1 MTTTGRLQ
9 GASAVFLLLCFTLP
23 AAAQPPAAPAAR
35 REIQAIYSKIDAAL
49 ARKDID
55 TALDYDADDCEFYNR
70 RGKLEDAGG
79 GRQELEDLVEKVD
92 TVRVTTKIL
101 SFTGTS
107 AEATVTVKNHT
118 VAGASNSITGR
129 AAKGI
134 ADQVSRDY
142 WVKTDDGWR
151 RKRSRLLQSKGV
163 LHKNF

>member
-1 MTTTGRLQ
+1 MTKTVYYRSVCIAGM
-9 GASAVFLLLCFTLP
+9 ALCFIFP
-23 AAAQPPAAPAAR
+23 AAAQPNAAPIAR
-35 REIQAIYSKIDAAL
+35 REIQAAYNKIDAAL

-70 RGKLEDAGG
+70 KGHLMEAGG
-79 GRQELEDLVEKVD
+79 GRQELEDLAEKVD
-92 TVRVTTKIL
+92 TIQETTKIL

-107 AEATVTVKNHT
+107 TEATVTVKTHT
-118 VAGASNSITGR
+118 VAGASNRINGR

-134 ADQVSRDY
+134 FDEVARDY

-151 RKRSRLLQSKGV
+151 RKRSRVLQSRGA